1 MQQRRSEQSVV
12 QYMPYIVFAEYKTL
26 TKSQRAAQDVLR
38 VNISICSQS
47 CINAVY
53 KRFSLG
59 YGNYTADVINC
70 CYGAYKQLIR
80 TQTKKKIPIEQIKKK

>member
-59 YGNYTADVINC
+59 YGNYTADINSL
-70 CYGAYKQLIR
+70 YEHKQRKRFQLNKLKRSDI
-80 TQTKKKIPIEQIKKK
+80 I

>member
-38 VNISICSQS
+38 VNISTIIMIYSQS
-47 CINAVY
+47 CINAAY
-53 KRFSLG
+53 KRFNFCKAFILEMFES
-59 YGNYTADVINC
+59 AVIVC
-70 CYGAYKQLIR
+70 LKCLY
-80 TQTKKKIPIEQIKKK
+80 E

>member
-1 MQQRRSEQSVV
+1 
-12 QYMPYIVFAEYKTL
+12 MPYIVFAEYKTL

-38 VNISICSQS
+38 VNISTIIMILSQS
-47 CINAVY
+47 CINTIY
-53 KRFSLG
+53 KRFNLG